1 MPVGLQPVLQNFLQ
15 YAAAVVLVVEALF
28 AGLFDFPEGR
38 VRGFYV
44 TGCKGFRLTRQD
56 IFIPLKSVVRIG
68 EDVIL
73 TEADDIPPPK
83 KPCRKPRRDC
93 CQPDF
98 SQNCDDRNCAPKD
111 RRSYDEY
118 E

>member
-1 MPVGLQPVLQNFLQ
+1 MEFSYNDLRQMD
-15 YAAAVVLVVEALF
+15 VVSVSDGRNLGRVCDL
-28 AGLFDFPEGR
+28 LFDFPEGR

>member
-1 MPVGLQPVLQNFLQ
+1 MEFTYN
-15 YAAAVVLVVEALF
+15 ALRQMDVISVSD
-28 AGLFDFPEGR
+28 GRHLGRVCDLLFDFPEGR

-44 TGCKGFRLTRQD
+44 TGCKGFRLGRQD

-73 TEADDIPPPK
+73 TDADDIPPPK
-83 KPCRKPRRDC
+83 KPCRKPKREC
-93 CQPDF
+93 CPPDF
-98 SQNCDDRNCAPKD
+98 EQNGGHCGAPKD